1 MKIQQLIDANQL
13 HLIEVQQRGEQ
24 QVNDLQLQLDTQKKD
39 LESQLANANV
49 NLLQVFQLFTLIF
62 SRRETFSRQMVSRRQ

>member
-62 SRRETFSRQMVSRRQ
+62 SRR